1 MMNSKYIMVIL
12 FFSITINLLVFSLDT
27 IPFLWPKVENKFSNE
42 NSILIDEN
50 TEEII
55 LNHSLKM
62 IDSKNQNVWS
72 DPKGFT
78 ETVYS
83 IYSKNPNKE
92 FKVFNYPKAYLY
104 YGLSSYLIKN
114 YDSTNLKKVKLSF
127 DKLISADGEPTF
139 NLDKVDQIPFGLT
152 ALNLHK
158 VYGDDKYLK
167 FCDILY
173 SKIKSLKNKED
184 VVLYR
189 QSLSVQF
196 NDVLGMIVP
205 FLVDYSEY
213 VNQPEALLIAKKQ
226 LEFYVK
232 YGVDKET
239 YLPTHGIDLQ
249 TNIKVGPTNW
259 GRGIGWYILGISFYN
274 RATGEFEKE
283 YNELIRTLNK
293 LRTDEGLWSQFPG
306 SSNNFDASATTMF
319 LFSMNQESAQ
329 LSKKESIKSLFKY
342 VTQEGYITKTSGD
355 TYYINDYSKS
365 FGRSELS
372 QGFLLLLL

>member
-1 MMNSKYIMVIL
+1 MMNSKYIIVIL

-27 IPFLWPKVENKFSNE
+27 IPFLWPKVENKFSND

-50 TEEII
+50 TEDII

-83 IYSKNPNKE
+83 IYSKKPNKE

-114 YDSTNLKKVKLSF
+114 DDSTNLKKVKLSF

-184 VVLYR
+184 LVLYR

-226 LEFYVK
+226 LEFFVK

-274 RATGEFEKE
+274 RASGEFEKE
-283 YNELIRTLNK
+283 YSELIKTLNK

-306 SSNNFDASATTMF
+306 SSNNFDASSTTMF
-319 LFSMNQESAQ
+319 LFSMNQDNTQ
-329 LSKKESIKSLFKY
+329 LIKKESIKSLFKY